1 MQHSTRI
8 MLLSLL
14 VSLLL
19 MPGAPGA
26 ASGGMF
32 VGYDAFCG
40 LPVVQGPDP
49 QIATARRDNAGRPYI
64 HIDPSAMANWSSSR
78 IFTLAH
84 ECAHHRLGH
93 TNQLG
98 SMQRYL
104 GGTRRQEL
112 EADCWAARQLS
123 ANGYYQDITATVVR
137 HAMQGHFA
145 GSGYPSGTERATN
158 VLACAGLD
166 GGGGF
171 GGNNPRNC
179 TVNHVPCNH
188 PQHFGGHLIQCQH
201 TCYGPYGPVACH
213 PNGDAVQC
221 PHAAHPGGHQE
232 RVCF

>member
-1 MQHSTRI
+1 MQHSIRI

-19 MPGAPGA
+19 MPGTSSEANA
-26 ASGGMF
+26 AGMF

-49 QIATARRDNAGRPYI
+49 QIATARRDQFGRPFI

-93 TNQLG
+93 TSQLG
-98 SMQRYL
+98 ARHRYM
-104 GGTRRQEL
+104 GGTRQQEL

-123 ANGYYQDITATVVR
+123 ANGYYQDITATVVQQ
-137 HAMQGHFA
+137 AMRGHFA
-145 GSGYPSGTERATN
+145 GSGYPSGRERATN
-158 VLACAGLD
+158 VLACAGLGD
-166 GGGGF
+166 
-171 GGNNPRNC
+171 GNNPRHC

-188 PQHFGGHLIQCQH
+188 PMHSAGDHIQCQH

-213 PNGDAVQC
+213 PNGDIVHC
-221 PHAAHPGGHQE
+221 RHAAHPGGHQE